1 MHRVDGLGSDVSKY
15 RVTISRPA
23 ADGSPPKNGTRPAS
37 ARRDRATARSPWSCP
52 PRLRTCAPSVP
63 RGPLRALPSQVRGP
77 VPPLLRHLSTP
88 RFVSPHS
95 PKFDV
100 CGDTNTG
107 VLGPRG
113 ETAVVGGVVSRETAP
128 RSFGQG
134 SAPVDRLT
142 GEWGMGRGRF
152 RTSGPTRSSPVIRIP
167 PVSDRHFRLCGR
179 SSRSAS
185 SRLTNLPV
193 DARSGRQ
200 DS

>member
-142 GEWGMGRGRF
+142 GEWGMGWGRF
-152 RTSGPTRSSPVIRIP
+152 RTSGPYPQQSCDLNSAGVGHSQRCGPIETLGILTIDEPA
-167 PVSDRHFRLCGR
+167 RHAGR
-179 SSRSAS
+179 A
-185 SRLTNLPV
+185 L
-193 DARSGRQ
+193 
-200 DS
+200 